1 MALIDEKSPT
11 DCDAGRLRAED
22 FPRKELPALATLREN
37 RYQVAILQSVLDD
50 IHAHGQATND
60 IEICGV
66 LLGTVY
72 HDSKGPW
79 CLIDASVRGNFSA
92 GKQTQVT
99 ITSETW
105 THVNEVRDRQF
116 PEKKFVGWYH
126 THPGFGIFLSGMDDF
141 IQANWFAEPWQIAL
155 VYDPKSRE
163 DGVFIWREGK
173 TINEPFMV
181 VPDNGSAARSA
192 GDETNVAATDMKV
205 PSGTLG
211 DLMSRLQAAEQRLR
225 WMMVALGAVGLIA
238 LVWPLMVFLFIGGG
252 GLHPSSKSVDP
263 ADHDPGALPAAVRPP
278 TSQKL

>member
-22 FPRKELPALATLREN
+22 FPRKELPALATLREK

-173 TINEPFMV
+173 TINEPFLV

-192 GDETNVAATDMKV
+192 GDETNVAARDMKV

-211 DLMSRLQAAEQRLR
+211 ELMSRLQAAEQRLR

-238 LVWPLMVFLFIGGG
+238 LVWPLMVFLFIGGVA
-252 GLHPSSKSVDP
+252 LHPASKSVDP